1 VVGFN
6 EIDQR
11 CYVSGR
17 CHQIWVTLENTSL
30 NEQASGRGNNR
41 NDQKQ
46 MALVGPMDEVVSVS
60 VLGVGCVAKACQM
73 VNFSKYSDDEFRL

>member
-30 NEQASGRGNNR
+30 NEQASGMRQQQEGPKTNGPRGANGR
-41 NDQKQ
+41 
-46 MALVGPMDEVVSVS
+46 GSVRECAGS
-60 VLGVGCVAKACQM
+60 GMC
-73 VNFSKYSDDEFRL
+73 SKSLPDGELQ